1 MQGGGTRPPPLSL
14 PASHTGGR
22 QPAANRPPTR
32 RASTTIDS
40 RLHEV
45 LDADATVP
53 SRGHD
58 HSKNTRCSPPPVQAR
73 PGAPPRGARL
83 SPRRGGGATVTVSR
97 AVAPPVAAEVGIQ
110 VSLLRKQT
118 PLRLLASRRQHG
130 NTRRLVGGGIGRRG
144 LRPGGRTLF
153 RLPTGWTVFHLPS
166 TLGCLEAVR
175 FIFHGNDRV
184 TMLTSCD
191 EIDQTRARLRLRHAP
206 MPTALPCRPRL
217 RPFGQHP
224 PPPSR
229 QPEMSAP
236 WHGISASPRRQAPDI
251 QSPFAPHLSQ
261 ASLQSGRRE
270 HTEALWPAAM
280 STHGLC
286 LGEI

>member
-32 RASTTIDS
+32 RASITIDS

-110 VSLLRKQT
+110 GSLVRKQA
-118 PLRLLASRRQHG
+118 PLRLLASRRQHPA
-130 NTRRLVGGGIGRRG
+130 RRRWRWAPSAVDRG
-144 LRPGGRTLF
+144 QGVDAISIT
-153 RLPTGWTVFHLPS
+153 
-166 TLGCLEAVR
+166 
-175 FIFHGNDRV
+175 DRV
-184 TMLTSCD
+184 DGISFTV
-191 EIDQTRARLRLRHAP
+191 HP
-206 MPTALPCRPRL
+206 GLPGSRSFHISRPRL
-217 RPFGQHP
+217 
-224 PPPSR
+224 SND
-229 QPEMSAP
+229 AN
-236 WHGISASPRRQAPDI
+236 
-251 QSPFAPHLSQ
+251 L
-261 ASLQSGRRE
+261 L
-270 HTEALWPAAM
+270 
-280 STHGLC
+280 
-286 LGEI
+286 